1 MAKKE
6 APAPE
11 GERNSSNSIFW
22 RTFLMLMVL
31 IVVSVLGGLQ
41 TYWTFNEESIA
52 RSISQQIVSMTNL
65 TRYALISADPVYRPD
80 LLNILAS
87 EEGLRI
93 VPKEDSDHTTPLT
106 DTSTVSLIEQMVHE
120 GLGPHTVLASEVN
133 GEKGLWVSLSIDG
146 DQYWLMTRKKLF
158 DRPSGTS
165 WLWWGIIAFML
176 STLGATLAMLVSRY
190 LLRDWVQRRFAAQM
204 STIDAG
210 MDRDGARYLF
220 ALRLMPL
227 FPFFL
232 VNLLMGLTRLRV
244 RHYWWVSQ
252 LAMLPATV
260 IYLNAGRE
268 LGKLT
273 SLRDILSPGL
283 LFAFTLLGLLPLVTR
298 WLFSRY
304 IPSIKK

>member
-1 MAKKE
+1 VNIKKISLLC
-6 APAPE
+6 ALLGA
-11 GERNSSNSIFW
+11 F
-22 RTFLMLMVL
+22 VL
-31 IVVSVLGGLQ
+31 IVVLLPPGMLSLDTLKIHQQTLLDRVEQAPLQSALIYFAVYVLVSALSIPGAALLTLLGGAI
-41 TYWTFNEESIA
+41 FNLWEA
-52 RSISQQIVSMTNL
+52 T
-65 TRYALISADPVYRPD
+65 
-80 LLNILAS
+80 LL
-87 EEGLRI
+87 
-93 VPKEDSDHTTPLT
+93 
-106 DTSTVSLIEQMVHE
+106 VSL
-120 GLGPHTVLASEVN
+120 A
-133 GEKGLWVSLSIDG
+133 
-146 DQYWLMTRKKLF
+146 
-158 DRPSGTS
+158 
-165 WLWWGIIAFML
+165 

-204 STIDAG
+204 NTIDVG
-210 MDRDGARYLF
+210 MVRDGARYLF

-232 VNLLMGLTRLRV
+232 VNLLMGLTRIQV

-273 SLRDILSPGL
+273 TLRDILSPGL

>member
-1 MAKKE
+1 MNIKKI
-6 APAPE
+6 
-11 GERNSSNSIFW
+11 S
-22 RTFLMLMVL
+22 FLCALLGAFVL
-31 IVVSVLGGLQ
+31 IVVLLPPGTLSLDTLKIHQRMLLARVEQAPLQSALLYFVVYVLVSALSIPGAALLTLLGGALFSLWEA
-41 TYWTFNEESIA
+41 TLL
-52 RSISQQIVSMTNL
+52 VSF
-65 TRYALISADPVYRPD
+65 A
-80 LLNILAS
+80 
-87 EEGLRI
+87 
-93 VPKEDSDHTTPLT
+93 
-106 DTSTVSLIEQMVHE
+106 
-120 GLGPHTVLASEVN
+120 
-133 GEKGLWVSLSIDG
+133 
-146 DQYWLMTRKKLF
+146 
-158 DRPSGTS
+158 
-165 WLWWGIIAFML
+165 

-204 STIDAG
+204 NTIDAG

-244 RHYWWVSQ
+244 RHYWWASQ

>member
-1 MAKKE
+1 MLSLDTLKIHQQTLLDRVE
-6 APAPE
+6 QAPLQSALIYFAVYVLL
-11 GERNSSNSIFW
+11 SALSIPGAALL
-22 RTFLMLMVL
+22 TL
-31 IVVSVLGGLQ
+31 LGGALFSLWEA
-41 TYWTFNEESIA
+41 TLL
-52 RSISQQIVSMTNL
+52 VSF
-65 TRYALISADPVYRPD
+65 A
-80 LLNILAS
+80 
-87 EEGLRI
+87 
-93 VPKEDSDHTTPLT
+93 
-106 DTSTVSLIEQMVHE
+106 
-120 GLGPHTVLASEVN
+120 
-133 GEKGLWVSLSIDG
+133 
-146 DQYWLMTRKKLF
+146 
-158 DRPSGTS
+158 
-165 WLWWGIIAFML
+165 

-204 STIDAG
+204 NTIDVG
-210 MDRDGARYLF
+210 MVRDGARYLF

-232 VNLLMGLTRLRV
+232 VNLLMGLTRIQV

-273 SLRDILSPGL
+273 TLRDILSPGL

>member
-1 MAKKE
+1 MLSLDTLKMHQQTLIDRVE
-6 APAPE
+6 QAP
-11 GERNSSNSIFW
+11 
-22 RTFLMLMVL
+22 
-31 IVVSVLGGLQ
+31 LQ
-41 TYWTFNEESIA
+41 S
-52 RSISQQIVSMTNL
+52 
-65 TRYALISADPVYRPD
+65 ALIYFAVYVLLSA
-80 LLNILAS
+80 
-87 EEGLRI
+87 
-93 VPKEDSDHTTPLT
+93 
-106 DTSTVSLIEQMVHE
+106 
-120 GLGPHTVLASEVN
+120 
-133 GEKGLWVSLSIDG
+133 LSIPG
-146 DQYWLMTRKKLF
+146 AALLTL
-158 DRPSGTS
+158 
-165 WLWWGIIAFML
+165 
-176 STLGATLAMLVSRY
+176 LGATLAMLVSRY